1 MLYHLVRD
9 LERIH
14 SAPTA
19 HRRHPDQPRFIQNL
33 LPGLALCVAIG
44 LPSWL
49 IDQTEVAH
57 FGYAGIE
64 AIVLAIL
71 LGMALRIA

>member
-1 MLYHLVRD
+1 MLLILRQ
-9 LERIH
+9 LRNEGILISLGR
-14 SAPTA
+14 
-19 HRRHPDQPRFIQNL
+19 IQNL
-33 LPGLALCVAIG
+33 LPGMALYVAIG
-44 LPSWL
+44 LLSWL
-49 IDQTEVAH
+49 IDQTEVAR